1 MRTASAIETLQ
12 AFGVE
17 AVSRQTHISQDNIK
31 RLLEHD
37 FDAFTPIQFNG
48 FITILER
55 EYDLE
60 LSEWREDFA
69 LTHAELKEPVFE
81 AEHDPFA
88 DMVRSRKRQRLTVS
102 ILAGLLLLVVGIF
115 FFILGSGEKDEK
127 VELNNTAIE
136 QAKANLAALN
146 ARTAAENN
154 VSEAPAAAAP
164 AVQENEKNTSAA
176 PQTPSPA
183 TPASVVIYPTS
194 TIWLGMIDEQ
204 THERRVKVTD
214 QAVRLDGSKNW
225 LIVTGHGYLTLQSG
239 DVNDTFKQKG
249 RMYFAC
255 EEGICNE
262 LDEAAFKARNRGIVW

>member
-12 AFGVE
+12 AVGVE
-17 AVSRQTHISQDNIK
+17 AVSKQTHISQDNIK
-31 RLLEHD
+31 RLLERD

-69 LTHAELKEPVFE
+69 LTHAELEEPLVE
-81 AEHDPFA
+81 TEHDPFA
-88 DMVRSRKRQRLTVS
+88 DIARSKKRQRYTVAV
-102 ILAGLLLLVVGIF
+102 LAGLLLLVVVVF
-115 FFILGSGEKDEK
+115 FFVLVNGKKDET

-136 QAKANLAALN
+136 KAKANLAALN
-146 ARTAAENN
+146 ARMAAENN
-154 VSEAPAAAAP
+154 ASETAVAVSPEAQANEVNATVPPQTPAPAAPAA
-164 AVQENEKNTSAA
+164 
-176 PQTPSPA
+176 
-183 TPASVVIYPTS
+183 VVIYPAS

-204 THERRVKVTD
+204 THKRQVKVTD
-214 QAVRLDGSKNW
+214 QPVRLDGSKNW

-249 RMYFAC
+249 RMFFAC
-255 EEGICNE
+255 EEGICNA
-262 LDEAAFKARNRGIVW
+262 LDEEAFKARNRGVVW

>member
-17 AVSRQTHISQDNIK
+17 AVSKQTHISQDNIK

-60 LSEWREDFA
+60 LSQWREDFA
-69 LTHAELKEPVFE
+69 LTHAEIKEPVFE
-81 AEHDPFA
+81 TEHDPFA
-88 DMVRSRKRQRLTVS
+88 DMARSKKRQRLTVAV
-102 ILAGLLLLVVGIF
+102 LAGLLFLVVILF
-115 FFILGSGEKDEK
+115 FFIFGGGEKDEK

-136 QAKANLAALN
+136 QAKANLAVLN
-146 ARTAAENN
+146 ARTAAEKN
-154 VSEAPAAAAP
+154 VSEATAVSAP
-164 AVQENEKNTSAA
+164 ALQESEKNVSISPKTPPVSA
-176 PQTPSPA
+176 PESI
-183 TPASVVIYPTS
+183 VIYPAS
-194 TIWLGMIDEQ
+194 TIWLGIIDEQ
-204 THERRVKVTD
+204 THKRQVKVTD

-239 DVNDTFKQKG
+239 DENATFKQTGK
-249 RMYFAC
+249 MYFAC
-255 EEGICNE
+255 KAGNCSQLDEEG
-262 LDEAAFKARNRGIVW
+262 FKALNRGVVW